1 MPTLAA
7 MLKQLESKR
16 DRTKTEFER
25 LNEAIAAL
33 RKLGPGENARRR
45 GRRRGRKLS
54 AAARRKISAAQ
65 KRRWAKAR
73 KHGVVEAQGKG

>member
-7 MLKQLESKR
+7 VLKQLEVKR
-16 DRTKTEFER
+16 NRTKTELER

-33 RKLGPGENARRR
+33 KKLGPGENVRRR
-45 GRRRGRKLS
+45 GRRPGRKLS

-65 KRRWAKAR
+65 KKRQAKAR
-73 KHGVVEAQGKG
+73 KQKTAEVQG

>member
-7 MLKQLESKR
+7 VLKQLESKR
-16 DRTKTEFER
+16 DQTKTELGR

-45 GRRRGRKLS
+45 GRKPGRKLS

-65 KRRWAKAR
+65 KKRWAKA
-73 KHGVVEAQGKG
+73 KKQKAALQG

>member
-7 MLKQLESKR
+7 VLKQLESKR
-16 DRTKTEFER
+16 DQTKTELGR

-33 RKLGPGENARRR
+33 WKLGPGANVRRR

-65 KRRWAKAR
+65 KKRWAKAKR
-73 KHGVVEAQGKG
+73 QKEAEVQK

>member
-7 MLKQLESKR
+7 VLKQLESKR
-16 DRTKTEFER
+16 KQTKTELGR

-33 RKLGPGENARRR
+33 RKLGPGENRRQ
-45 GRRRGRKLS
+45 GRKRGRKLS

-65 KRRWAKAR
+65 KRRWAKA
-73 KHGVVEAQGKG
+73 KKQGAAEAQRKD

>member
-16 DRTKTEFER
+16 DQTKAELAR

-33 RKLGPGENARRR
+33 RKLGPGENRRQ
-45 GRRRGRKLS
+45 GRKRGRKLS
-54 AAARRKISAAQ
+54 AAARRKISTAQ
-65 KRRWAKAR
+65 KRRWAKAKKER
-73 KHGVVEAQGKG
+73 TAAVQG